1 HGRGLAA
8 RRAPARGPAR
18 ARAALAD
25 SRGARGIPARLAR
38 CGRPAGGLAPDGAR
52 PVHGRREH
60 RHPGR
65 AGVPGRAGGSHR
77 HQPGS
82 ARPGGRERRRPWPP
96 GPHPAASRR
105 PLRAARPAP
114 LRPGA
119 VQPALR
125 QRRLD
130 GGAARRV
137 PGRAPARAGGR
148 GRRHGRGSP
157 HPRGRARTPG
167 RRRPPGARDRPR
179 GGALRGGVSPAR
191 VRLAA
196 GFRRRA
202 HGRRGEPPAD
212 RSGPM
217 IRLRGLGLARGG
229 KTLLADADAAIAP
242 GEKIALIGP
251 NGSGKTSLLRAL
263 AGEIVIDAGEIDRP
277 PMRIVRLEQGLPGG
291 GLPAWRHVIDSDAVL
306 REARAALEDALAA
319 DDGHAIAEAHAAIAE
334 AGGLDA
340 EARARSLLDG
350 LGFEPAQADA
360 PVETL
365 SGGWRMRLN
374 LAQALFVPS
383 DLLLLD
389 EPTNHLDLDAI
400 LWLERWLARY
410 EGSCLIVSH
419 DRDFLDAVV
428 RATLSIED

>member
-1 HGRGLAA
+1 
-8 RRAPARGPAR
+8 
-18 ARAALAD
+18 
-25 SRGARGIPARLAR
+25 
-38 CGRPAGGLAPDGAR
+38 
-52 PVHGRREH
+52 
-60 RHPGR
+60 
-65 AGVPGRAGGSHR
+65 
-77 HQPGS
+77 
-82 ARPGGRERRRPWPP
+82 
-96 GPHPAASRR
+96 
-105 PLRAARPAP
+105 
-114 LRPGA
+114 
-119 VQPALR
+119 R

-428 RATLSIED
+428 RATLSIEDGRLVRYAGGYSACERQRAERQALAERNYRRDAERAAQLQRFIDRFRAKASKARQVQSRIKALERLDLAAPLRAASGLDFRFADAGECPDPL